1 MGAYFEAWR
10 RVLGA
15 PWIAFGILIATA
27 AIALPLASTVGRS
40 IETHL
45 GASLEAE
52 RAAEGWHAPWAAEF
66 VAQAQGAAETMTH
79 EILGFGATLAMLSD
93 LADREPVNRAVAWT
107 IAAYL
112 LLWTFL
118 AGGVLDRFARGRPIR
133 AHAFFAAC
141 GVYFFRFLRLAV
153 FVGVAYW
160 WLFQWLHPLLFQG
173 LFDRLTRDM
182 TSERTGAILRI
193 VLYLVFFGGVALV
206 SIVSDYAKARAVVED
221 RRSMLGAI
229 GAAVRFVRR
238 RWPRVLALFAL
249 NVAGTAIVLGA
260 WAYVAPSA
268 SAPVWFALLVAQAYL
283 LLRLWSKLVLLA
295 SSVTFFQQELAHA
308 EYTAAPLPVWP
319 DSPAAEAIS
328 D

>member
-1 MGAYFEAWR
+1 
-10 RVLGA
+10 
-15 PWIAFGILIATA
+15 
-27 AIALPLASTVGRS
+27 
-40 IETHL
+40 
-45 GASLEAE
+45 
-52 RAAEGWHAPWAAEF
+52 
-66 VAQAQGAAETMTH
+66 
-79 EILGFGATLAMLSD
+79 
-93 LADREPVNRAVAWT
+93 
-107 IAAYL
+107 
-112 LLWTFL
+112 
-118 AGGVLDRFARGRPIR
+118 
-133 AHAFFAAC
+133 
-141 GVYFFRFLRLAV
+141 
-153 FVGVAYW
+153 
-160 WLFQWLHPLLFQG
+160 
-173 LFDRLTRDM
+173 
-182 TSERTGAILRI
+182 
-193 VLYLVFFGGVALV
+193 VFFGGVALV

-268 SAPVWFALLVAQAYL
+268 SAPVWFALLVTQAYL